1 MAAVTEVSVPD
12 LGDFADVPVIE
23 IHVAPGDVVSGED
36 PLVTLES
43 DKATMD
49 IPSPAAGTVR
59 ELRVKVGDL
68 VSRGSPVLL
77 LDTDGAEVEPPPLT
91 DQQEPPAL
99 DAADPV
105 AAARE
110 PAARS
115 IAEAP
120 VAGAA
125 AGAGE
130 VGVAAGASAAAG
142 AGAGAQALADFDGV
156 HASPGVRRLAREL
169 DLDLTALAGTG
180 PKGRITKEDVIGAV
194 RGPAPPA
201 AAAAPVVG
209 IPEVPA
215 QDFSKFGPVE
225 VGPLTR
231 IQRLSGPALHRSW
244 LNVPHVTHDDEA
256 DITDLDAYRR
266 DLDAEAKAEGYR
278 VTLLAFL
285 MKASVSALREY
296 PRFNSSLTPEKDAL
310 IYKRY
315 YHLGVAVDTPEGLVV
330 PVIRDVDRK
339 GIRELSRELGAVSA
353 RAREGKLG
361 PADLQGAC
369 FTISSLGGIGGT
381 SFTPIVNA
389 PEVAILGVVRSRM
402 APVWDGSAFVPR
414 LMLPLSLSYDH
425 RVIDGALA
433 ARFVR
438 YLCQLLEDVRRLL
451 L

>member
-1 MAAVTEVSVPD
+1 MAAATEVSVPD

-23 IHVAPGDVVSGED
+23 IHVAPGDVVSKED
-36 PLVTLES
+36 PLITLES

-49 IPSPAAGTVR
+49 VPSPAAGTVT
-59 ELRVKVGDL
+59 ELRVKLGDL

-77 LDTDGAEVEPPPLT
+77 LDTGGTEVEPPPLT

-99 DAADPV
+99 ATAQEPARRSASSAVGPAVPDAAVPAGGPPV
-105 AAARE
+105 TAV
-110 PAARS
+110 
-115 IAEAP
+115 EAGP
-120 VAGAA
+120 P
-125 AGAGE
+125 
-130 VGVAAGASAAAG
+130 
-142 AGAGAQALADFDGV
+142 ADFDGV

-169 DLDLTALAGTG
+169 GLDLAALSGTG
-180 PKGRITKEDVIGAV
+180 PKGRITKEDVIAGV
-194 RGPAPPA
+194 RGTAAGA
-201 AAAAPVVG
+201 AASVAAATAPVAGAG

-225 VGPLTR
+225 VRPLTR

-266 DLDAEAKAEGYR
+266 ELDTTAKAEGYR

-285 MKASVSALREY
+285 MKASVSALREFGK
-296 PRFNSSLTPEKDAL
+296 FNSSLTPEKDAL
-310 IYKRY
+310 IYKSY

-339 GIRELSRELGAVSA
+339 GILELSRELGAVSA

-361 PADLQGAC
+361 PADLQGAS

-381 SFTPIVNA
+381 AFTPIVNA
-389 PEVAILGVVRSRM
+389 PEVAILGVVRSKM

-414 LMLPLSLSYDH
+414 LMLPISLSYDH

-433 ARFVR
+433 ARFAR
-438 YLCQLLEDVRRLL
+438 YLCQLLEDIRRLVL
-451 L
+451 

>member
-1 MAAVTEVSVPD
+1 MAAATEVSVPD

-23 IHVAPGDVVSGED
+23 IHVAPGDVVSNED

-49 IPSPAAGTVR
+49 VPSPAAGTVR

-68 VSRGSPVLL
+68 VSRGSPILL
-77 LDTDGAEVEPPPLT
+77 LDTEGAAVEPPPLT

-99 DAADPV
+99 DEGDL
-105 AAARE
+105 AAAEE
-110 PAARS
+110 PARR
-115 IAEAP
+115 
-120 VAGAA
+120 
-125 AGAGE
+125 
-130 VGVAAGASAAAG
+130 SAAAAETPVP
-142 AGAGAQALADFDGV
+142 AGGPPVIATETGPPADFDGV

-169 DLDLTALAGTG
+169 GLDLTALSGTG
-180 PKGRITKEDVIGAV
+180 PKGRITKEDVIAGV
-194 RGPAPPA
+194 RGPADA
-201 AAAAPVVG
+201 GAAAPASTGAG

-225 VGPLTR
+225 VRPLTR
-231 IQRLSGPALHRSW
+231 IQRLSGPALQRSW

-266 DLDAEAKAEGYR
+266 ELDAAAKAEGYR

-296 PRFNSSLTPEKDAL
+296 GRFNSSLTPEKDAL
-310 IYKRY
+310 IYKGY

-339 GIRELSRELGAVSA
+339 GITELSKELGATSA

-381 SFTPIVNA
+381 GFTPIVNA
-389 PEVAILGVVRSRM
+389 PEVAILGVVRSKM

-438 YLCQLLEDVRRLL
+438 YLCQLLEDIRRLVL
-451 L
+451 